1 MAHHNL
7 DLDLDLDSNFEP
19 QQRARSNTWP
29 LPRPENYVEIKEEP
43 CDVDSLCHASGT
55 GMAGMV
61 GGMAINMGG
70 PIDSMKLL
78 DGSCGGSAASAAA
91 AAAAA
96 KKNSSRRNAWGNM
109 SYADLIT
116 QAIQS
121 SPEKRLTLSQIYD
134 WMVQNVPYFKD
145 KGDSNSSAG
154 WKNSIRHNLSLH
166 NRFMRVQNEGT
177 GKSSWWMI
185 NPDAKPGKSAR
196 RRATSMETSKYE
208 KKRGRVK
215 KKVDALRA
223 GLMTTPSPSSSVS
236 EGLDMFPES
245 PHLHHPLSHT
255 HGSHPHYQLQ
265 QLSPSDFRPRASS
278 NASSIGRLSP
288 IPAVPE
294 SEVQDSPW
302 SPQDYPSAA
311 DVYGQPGS
319 NTSDRFNPDQLVD
332 NIAES
337 MKIRENGFLAP
348 SSGSS
353 KSSTNSPANIQQ
365 KRQQQSPSASSA
377 TNSNGYSLCHQTS
390 YASPYAGQQPPQQD
404 YHSLGGS
411 ASSSSS
417 TSSGRGVSSGM
428 GRSPQP
434 QRIING
440 PNDAPNAPPPYSMA
454 TLQGLSPSHNLHSL
468 SPPHLLDQQQQQHR
482 NSCNSGL
489 SNVGYGSAAGL
500 PVLGRFCTS
509 SQSSLVNLAT
519 ANNCNAI
526 GSSSSSGLLRAAL
539 AQGNNSSSHSPS
551 PPEHSR
557 HESET
562 TPTPSQVMSHL
573 MGVLNNNGVVSG
585 LMPNDLD
592 LNLDSL
598 QGGFEDCNVDE
609 VIKHELSMDGS
620 LDFNFSQHQQ
630 MMQQQHQQ
638 QQYQLGLQQQHHH
651 HYLQQHHLNH
661 HAAQPTVNSGDFNNM
676 AHFGT
681 SSTSVPASGGTLSSS
696 VVSSQPPPL
705 CSLAALAPGRSWE
718 DF

>member
-1 MAHHNL
+1 MAHAH
-7 DLDLDLDSNFEP
+7 LDLDLDSNFEP

-43 CDVDSLCHASGT
+43 CDVDSLCGGHGGGG
-55 GMAGMV
+55 GMGGLV
-61 GGMAINMGG
+61 GGSMGLNMGS
-70 PIDSMKLL
+70 PMDSIKLL
-78 DGSCGGSAASAAA
+78 DGSCGSAAGSAAAA

-121 SPEKRLTLSQIYD
+121 SSEKRLTLSQIYD

-215 KKVDALRA
+215 KKVEALRA

-245 PHLHHPLSHT
+245 PHLHHPLSLS
-255 HGSHPHYQLQ
+255 HGGHPHYQLQ
-265 QLSPSDFRPRASS
+265 QLSPGDFRPRASS

-302 SPQDYPSAA
+302 SPQDYPSSS
-311 DVYGQPGS
+311 DIYGQPGNGGGGGG
-319 NTSDRFNPDQLVD
+319 NTSDRFYDPDQLVD

-348 SSGSS
+348 SSTSG
-353 KSSTNSPANIQQ
+353 KSSASNGPANVQHKRQQ
-365 KRQQQSPSASSA
+365 QQQQQSPSSSSGNNS
-377 TNSNGYSLCHQTS
+377 NSNGYGLCHPPS
-390 YASPYAGQQPPQQD
+390 YASPYSSQTAQQD

-411 ASSSSS
+411 SSSSSS
-417 TSSGRGVSSGM
+417 TSSVRTVSSGL
-428 GRSPQP
+428 GRSPK
-434 QRIING
+434 II
-440 PNDAPNAPPPYSMA
+440 NDAPNAPPPYSMA

-468 SPPHLLDQQQQQHR
+468 SPPLLLDQQQH
-482 NSCNSGL
+482 NSCNSSGGGL
-489 SNVGYGSAAGL
+489 VSNVGYGGSGGL

-509 SQSSLVNLAT
+509 SQSGLVNLAA
-519 ANNCNAI
+519 ANNCNAL
-526 GSSSSSGLLRAAL
+526 GSGSGLLRAAL
-539 AQGNNSSSHSPS
+539 AQGNGSSSHSPS
-551 PPEHSR
+551 PPEHIR
-557 HESET
+557 QHESES

-630 MMQQQHQQ
+630 LMQQQQQQQ
-638 QQYQLGLQQQHHH
+638 QQYQLGLQQQQQHHHH
-651 HYLQQHHLNH
+651 HYLQQHHLSH
-661 HAAQPTVNSGDFNNM
+661 HHQSQPAVNSGDFNNLG
-676 AHFGT
+676 HFGGLL
-681 SSTSVPASGGTLSSS
+681 SRAYYPRDMSSS
-696 VVSSQPPPL
+696 KFIK
-705 CSLAALAPGRSWE
+705 R
-718 DF
+718 

>member
-91 AAAAA
+91 AAAA

-121 SPEKRLTLSQIYD
+121 SPDKRLTLSQIYD

-215 KKVDALRA
+215 KKVEALRA

-245 PHLHHPLSHT
+245 PQLHHSLSHS
-255 HGSHPHYQLQ
+255 HGGHPHYQLQ
-265 QLSPSDFRPRASS
+265 QLSPGDFRPRASS

-302 SPQDYPSAA
+302 SPQDYPSTA
-311 DVYGQPGS
+311 DVYGQP
-319 NTSDRFNPDQLVD
+319 TSGGNDRFNPDQLVD

-348 SSGSS
+348 SAAS

-377 TNSNGYSLCHQTS
+377 TNSNGYSLCHQAS
-390 YASPYAGQQPPQQD
+390 YASPYAGQQQPSQQD

-417 TSSGRGVSSGM
+417 TSSGRAVSSGM

-440 PNDAPNAPPPYSMA
+440 PNDAPPPYSMA

-468 SPPHLLDQQQQQHR
+468 SPPHLLDQQQRH

-489 SNVGYGSAAGL
+489 SNVGYVSGL

-509 SQSSLVNLAT
+509 SQSGLVNLAST
-519 ANNCNAI
+519 NNCNAI
-526 GSSSSSGLLRAAL
+526 GSSGSGLLRAAL

-551 PPEHSR
+551 PPEHIR

-638 QQYQLGLQQQHHH
+638 QQYQLGLHQQQHHHH

-661 HAAQPTVNSGDFNNM
+661 HATQPTVNSGDFNNM